1 VLESQLQC
9 ITGTTASPPVAVG
22 LDAMLLAVRQLLNN
36 PPPTGSS
43 PSAAEQW
50 RHDVDQ
56 LVIVAINTSHHER
69 RHQPSAQQSRFL
81 SVARAPSV
89 AQAPPVLP
97 GARLPAQHRAPM
109 ASYQMTDLREEINC
123 CRGEEDSHTT
133 IERNC
138 KRR

>member
-1 VLESQLQC
+1 
-9 ITGTTASPPVAVG
+9 VG

-36 PPPTGSS
+36 PPPTESS
-43 PSAAEQW
+43 PSAAKQW

-81 SVARAPSV
+81 SVARAPFV

-133 IERNC
+133 IEHNY